1 MAGPLWTTT
10 YVAMRN
16 TVASLDPA
24 NPKPNWEL
32 ITHARVIN
40 DRRDDFATPVG
51 AFKTLHFW
59 NRESD
64 EKKETISMGFD
75 LVTCDVDE
83 DGNVVKEKKILVL
96 KDAAFAMAGSSSG
109 LASLLYGSSPLLQIP
124 RSVERIGAGGAAELT
139 IHCARIGDDDLNPK
153 LWETHTV
160 MVVAPRAWWKVED
173 MKVMIQRGWVEL
185 TDPNHPTTQVTLTE
199 LDAMLPIAKARGR
212 KFEVKKSLWSS

>member
-10 YVAMRN
+10 YVGKEN
-16 TVASLDPA
+16 TLASLDWA

-64 EKKETISMGFD
+64 EKKETIRKGFD
-75 LVTCDVDE
+75 LVTCRMDE
-83 DGNVVKEKKILVL
+83 DGNVVDEKKFLVL
-96 KDAAFAMAGSSSG
+96 NDAAFVMAGSSSG
-109 LASLLYGSSPLLQIP
+109 LASLLYGSSPLLRIP

-139 IHCARIGDDDLNPK
+139 IHCARIVVNIF
-153 LWETHTV
+153 THS
-160 MVVAPRAWWKVED
+160 
-173 MKVMIQRGWVEL
+173 L
-185 TDPNHPTTQVTLTE
+185 PTQEHFSL
-199 LDAMLPIAKARGR
+199 
-212 KFEVKKSLWSS
+212 VKKVSFPEISFLIKSHPSCTNAD